1 MLQKKLVAN
10 LMKSKKKIVLAYS
23 GGLDTSI
30 ILKWLQEN
38 YNADVICYTADIGQ
52 EIDRKK
58 IIANAKKFRVK
69 NIIIKDLKNKFV
81 KDYVYPMIRGHA
93 IYEGV
98 YLLGTSIA
106 RPLIAKDQIRIAKK
120 FKAYAVSHGSTG
132 KGNDQVR
139 FELGYH
145 YFGPKIKIIAPWR
158 IWKLKSRTDLINYA
172 KKHHIAIP
180 KDKKG
185 APPFSV
191 DDNLFHTSTEGKV
204 LENPKN
210 SAPEYIFQRTISPER
225 APNKASFITINFK
238 NSDPIG
244 VNGKKLAPS
253 KLLQKLNQI
262 AGKNG
267 IGRID
272 LVENRFIGIKSR
284 GIYETPGG
292 TLLMQAHRAI
302 ESVTLDKE
310 TMHKKD
316 EIMAKYAKL
325 IYNGYWYSKERF
337 KLQKIIDKNKHKVN
351 GSVKLKLYK
360 GNVTILSRQTKSNA
374 YSLKKVS
381 FEENKSFNKLNIEKF
396 INFHKKKLK

>member
-1 MLQKKLVAN
+1 MKL
-10 LMKSKKKIVLAYS
+10 KKKIVLAYS

-38 YNADVICYTADIGQ
+38 YNAEVITYTADIGQ
-52 EIDRKK
+52 EIDKKK
-58 IIANAKKFRVK
+58 IIKNAKKFGVK
-69 NIIIKDLKNKFV
+69 NIIIQDLKDTFV

-106 RPLIAKDQIRIAKK
+106 RPLIAKDQIRVAKK

-145 YFGPKIKIIAPWR
+145 YFDPKIKVIAPWR
-158 IWKLKSRTDLINYA
+158 IWNLKSRTDLINYA
-172 KKHHIAIP
+172 KKHKILVP

-191 DDNLFHTSTEGKV
+191 DDNLFHTSTEGKI

-210 SAPEYIFQRTISPER
+210 SAPEFIFQRTISPEK
-225 APNKASFITINFK
+225 APNKATYVTINFR

-244 VNGKKLAPS
+244 INGRKLSPS
-253 KLLQKLNQI
+253 KLLEKLNQL

-267 IGRID
+267 IGRVD
-272 LVENRFIGIKSR
+272 LVENRFLGIKSR
-284 GIYETPGG
+284 GVYETPGG
-292 TLLMQAHRAI
+292 TLLINAHRAM
-302 ESVTLDKE
+302 ESVTLNKE

-316 EIMAKYAKL
+316 AIMSRYAEL

-337 KLQKIIDKNKHKVN
+337 KLQKIVDQKRNKVN

-360 GNVTILSRQTKSNA
+360 GNITIQSRQTKSNA
-374 YSLKKVS
+374 YSMKKVS
-381 FEENKSFNKLNIEKF
+381 FEENKNFNKSNVERF
-396 INFHKKKLK
+396 INFHKKKLR

>member
-1 MLQKKLVAN
+1 
-10 LMKSKKKIVLAYS
+10 MKSKKKIVLAYS

-38 YNADVICYTADIGQ
+38 YKAEIIAYTADIGQ
-52 EIDRKK
+52 EIDKKK
-58 IIANAKKFRVK
+58 IIKNAKKLGVK
-69 NIIIKDLKNKFV
+69 KIIIKDLKDTFIKE
-81 KDYVYPMIRGHA
+81 YVYPMLRGHA

-172 KKHHIAIP
+172 KKHKIPVP

-185 APPFSV
+185 ASPFSV
-191 DDNLFHTSTEGKV
+191 DDNLFHTSTEGKI
-204 LENPKN
+204 LENPRN
-210 SAPEYIFQRTISPER
+210 SAPEFIFQRTISPEK
-225 APNKASFITINFK
+225 APNKSSYITIGFK
-238 NSDPIG
+238 NGDPVT
-244 VNGKKLAPS
+244 VNGKKLSPS
-253 KLLQKLNQI
+253 KLLEKLNFI

-267 IGRID
+267 IGRVD

-284 GIYETPGG
+284 GVYETPGG
-292 TLLMQAHRAI
+292 TLLINAHRAI
-302 ESVTLDKE
+302 ESVTLDKQ

-316 EIMAKYAKL
+316 EIMPKYAEL
-325 IYNGYWYSKERF
+325 IYNGFWFSKARF
-337 KLQKIIDKNKHKVN
+337 KLQKTVDLKRNQVN

-360 GNVTILSRQTKSNA
+360 GNVTILSRQSKSKA
-374 YSLKKVS
+374 YSVKKVS
-381 FEENKSFNKLNIEKF
+381 FEENKSFKKSKVERFILGAARKLRA
-396 INFHKKKLK
+396 

>member
-1 MLQKKLVAN
+1 
-10 LMKSKKKIVLAYS
+10 MKSKKRIVLAYS

-38 YNADVICYTADIGQ
+38 YNAEVICYTADIGQ

-58 IIANAKKFRVK
+58 ILSNAKKFGVK
-69 NIIIKDLKNKFV
+69 NIIIKDLKDIFV
-81 KDYVYPMIRGHA
+81 KDYIFPMIRGHA

-120 FKAYAVSHGSTG
+120 YKAYAVSHGATG

-172 KKHHIAIP
+172 KKNRVSIQ

-210 SAPEYIFQRTISPER
+210 FAPEFIFQRTVSPEK
-225 APNKASFITINFK
+225 APNKATFVSINFR
-238 NSDPIG
+238 NSNPVG
-244 VNGKKLAPS
+244 VNGKKLRPS
-253 KLLQKLNQI
+253 KLLEKLNQL

-267 IGRID
+267 IGRVD
-272 LVENRFIGIKSR
+272 LVENRFLGIKSR
-284 GIYETPGG
+284 GVYETPGG
-292 TLLMQAHRAI
+292 TLLINAHRAI

-316 EIMAKYAKL
+316 SIMSRYAEL

-337 KLQKIIDKNKHKVN
+337 KLQKIIDLKKNKVN
-351 GSVKLKLYK
+351 GTIKLKLYK
-360 GNVTILSRQTKSNA
+360 GNITIESRVTNSNS
-374 YSLKKVS
+374 YSIKKVS
-381 FEENKSFNKLNIEKF
+381 FEENKSFNKSNVERF
-396 INFHKKKLK
+396 INFHKKKLRN

>member
-1 MLQKKLVAN
+1 MN
-10 LMKSKKKIVLAYS
+10 FKKKIVLAYS

-38 YNADVICYTADIGQ
+38 YNAEVICYTADVGQ

-58 IIANAKKFRVK
+58 IFRNAKKLGVK
-69 NIIIKDLKNKFV
+69 NIIIQDLKDIFV

-106 RPLIAKDQIRIAKK
+106 RPLIAKDQIRVAKK
-120 FKAYAVSHGSTG
+120 YRAYAVSHGATG

-145 YFGPKIKIIAPWR
+145 YFGPKIKVIAPWR
-158 IWKLKSRTDLINYA
+158 IWNLKSRTDLINYA
-172 KKHHIAIP
+172 KKNNIEIP

-191 DDNLFHTSTEGKV
+191 DDNLFHTSTEGKA
-204 LENPKN
+204 LEDPKN
-210 SAPEYIFQRTISPER
+210 FAPEFIFQRTVSPEK
-225 APNKASFITINFK
+225 APNKPSFVTINFK
-238 NSDPIG
+238 NGDPIG
-244 VNGKKLAPS
+244 VNGKKLSPS
-253 KLLQKLNQI
+253 KLLQKLNLI

-267 IGRID
+267 VGRVD
-272 LVENRFIGIKSR
+272 LVENRFLGIKSR
-284 GIYETPGG
+284 GVYETPGG
-292 TLLMQAHRAI
+292 TLLIIAHRAI
-302 ESVTLDKE
+302 ESVTLDKD

-316 EIMAKYAKL
+316 AIMSRYAEL
-325 IYNGYWYSKERF
+325 IYNGYWFSKERI
-337 KLQKIIDKNKHKVN
+337 KLQKIVDLKRSKVN

-360 GNVTILSRQTKSNA
+360 GNVIIHSRITKSNA
-374 YSLKKVS
+374 YSMKKVS
-381 FEENKSFNKLNIEKF
+381 FEENKSFNKKNVERF
-396 INFHKKKLK
+396 INFHKTKL

>member
-1 MLQKKLVAN
+1 
-10 LMKSKKKIVLAYS
+10 MKSKKRIVLAYS

-38 YNADVICYTADIGQ
+38 YKAEVICYTADIGQ
-52 EIDRKK
+52 EIDKKK
-58 IIANAKKFRVK
+58 IISNAKKLGVK
-69 NIIIKDLKNKFV
+69 NIIIKNLKNIFI
-81 KDYVYPMIRGHA
+81 KDYVFPMLRGHA
-93 IYEGV
+93 VYEGV

-106 RPLIAKDQIRIAKK
+106 RPLIAKDQIKVAKK
-120 FKAYAVSHGSTG
+120 YKAYAVSHGSTG

-172 KKHHIAIP
+172 KKNKISIP

-210 SAPEYIFQRTISPER
+210 SAPELIFQRTVSPEK
-225 APNKASFITINFK
+225 APNKPTFVSINFR
-238 NSDPIG
+238 NGDPIG
-244 VNGKKLAPS
+244 VNGKKLTPA
-253 KLLQKLNQI
+253 KLLEKLNQL

-267 IGRID
+267 IGRVD
-272 LVENRFIGIKSR
+272 LVENRFLGIKSR
-284 GIYETPGG
+284 GVYETPGG
-292 TLLMQAHRAI
+292 TLLIHAHRAI

-310 TMHKKD
+310 TMHKK
-316 EIMAKYAKL
+316 ENIMSRYAEL

-337 KLQKIIDKNKHKVN
+337 KLQKIVDLKKNKVN

-360 GNVTILSRQTKSNA
+360 GNITIISRLTKSSA

-381 FEENKSFNKLNIEKF
+381 FEENKTFNKSNVEKF
-396 INFHKKKLK
+396 INFHKKKLRS

>member
-1 MLQKKLVAN
+1 
-10 LMKSKKKIVLAYS
+10 MKSKKRIVLAYS

-38 YNADVICYTADIGQ
+38 YKAEIICYTADIGQ
-52 EIDRKK
+52 KINRKK
-58 IIANAKKFRVK
+58 IISNAKKLGVK
-69 NIIIKDLKNKFV
+69 KIIIKDLKNVFV
-81 KDYVYPMIRGHA
+81 KDYVFPMIRGHA

-145 YFGPKIKIIAPWR
+145 FFGPKVKIIAPWR
-158 IWKLKSRTDLINYA
+158 LWKLKSRSDLINYA
-172 KKHHIAIP
+172 KKNGIPIP

-185 APPFSV
+185 APPFSI

-204 LENPKN
+204 LENPQC
-210 SAPEYIFQRTISPER
+210 SAPEFIFQRTLSPEK
-225 APNKASFITINFK
+225 APNRASIVSINFK
-238 NSDPIG
+238 NGDPTGI
-244 VNGKKLAPS
+244 NGKKFSPA
-253 KLLQKLNQI
+253 KLLEKLNQL

-267 IGRID
+267 IGRVD
-272 LVENRFIGIKSR
+272 LVENRFLGIKSR
-284 GIYETPGG
+284 GVYETPGG
-292 TLLMQAHRAI
+292 TLLMYAHRAI
-302 ESVTLDKE
+302 ESVTLDKD

-316 EIMAKYAKL
+316 DVMTRYAEL

-337 KLQKIIDKNKHKVN
+337 KLQKIVDLKRNIVN
-351 GSVKLKLYK
+351 GTIKLKLYK
-360 GNVTILSRQTKSNA
+360 GNIIILSRKTNSKA
-374 YSLKKVS
+374 YSMKKVS
-381 FEENKSFNKLNIEKF
+381 FEENKSFNKSNVERF
-396 INFHKKKLK
+396 INFHKKMLKS

>member
-1 MLQKKLVAN
+1 MPKKN
-10 LMKSKKKIVLAYS
+10 KIVLAYS

-38 YNADVICYTADIGQ
+38 YKSEIIAYTADIGQ
-52 EIDRKK
+52 EMNKRQ
-58 IIANAKKFRVK
+58 IIKNAKKLGVK
-69 NIIIKDLKNKFV
+69 NIIIEDLKDTFV

-106 RPLIAKDQIRIAKK
+106 RPLIAKRQIAIAKK
-120 FKAYAVSHGSTG
+120 FNAFAVSHGSTG

-139 FELGYH
+139 FELGYY
-145 YFGPKIKIIAPWR
+145 YFGPKIKVIAPWR
-158 IWKLKSRTDLINYA
+158 IWKFKSRTDLIKYA
-172 KKHHIAIP
+172 KKNKIIIP

-191 DDNLFHTSTEGKV
+191 DDNLYHTSTEGKI
-204 LENPKN
+204 LEDPKKQ
-210 SAPEYIFQRTISPER
+210 APEYIFQRTVSPEK
-225 APNKASFITINFK
+225 APNKSSYVTIGFK
-238 NSDPIG
+238 KGDPFS
-244 VNGKKLAPS
+244 VNNKSLPPA
-253 KLLQKLNQI
+253 KLLQKLNII

-267 IGRID
+267 IGRVD

-292 TLLMQAHRAI
+292 TLLMTAHRAI

-310 TMHKKD
+310 TMHKK
-316 EIMAKYAKL
+316 EQIMPRYAEL
-325 IYNGYWYSKERF
+325 IYNGYWYSKQRLN
-337 KLQKIIDKNKHKVN
+337 LQKIVDLKKNKVN

-360 GNVTILSRQTKSNA
+360 GNIIIISRQTKSSA
-374 YSLKKVS
+374 YSIKKVS
-381 FEENKSFNKLNIEKF
+381 FDENKSFNKSYVERF
-396 INFHKKKLK
+396 INYHKKKLRS